1 MKIVLVIGVVV
12 IEWKYFVNLMLVYV
26 IKSRNNSFIFLN
38 WELKIISL
46 IGFFAKG
53 NLVHQTT
60 KAIETLD
67 NPEKTVNL
75 RAIKRKNGMVDNST
89 IKLSSTTR
97 RLLVFLMLL
106 LQLCPSMYGQTKR
119 ALLVGISDYATSTS
133 SARGQWGNIHGAND
147 VELISKTLKQQGFK
161 ITSITNKKAT
171 ARAIRSGLKSL
182 TKSCRKGDV
191 VYIHFSCHGQP
202 FEDKNGDEEDGWD
215 ESIVP
220 CDALKKYQK
229 GKYEGAN
236 HILDDELHTYFQKI
250 RQAIG
255 PKGFLCVVI
264 DACHAGSMYM
274 GVEEEDEEFFRGTK
288 DGFSPNGKIYQPR
301 INTKGHFV
309 IKSSSGQGEILILE
323 ACPSY
328 QTNHEIKKDGRFYG
342 PLSYFVNKALS
353 SQPLAPNL
361 KWVNEVERLMS
372 DEPQVKRH
380 RQTMVRETSLK

>member
-1 MKIVLVIGVVV
+1 MGTEDNIANRVLFEGQH
-12 IEWKYFVNLMLVYV
+12 
-26 IKSRNNSFIFLN
+26 
-38 WELKIISL
+38 
-46 IGFFAKG
+46 GF
-53 NLVHQTT
+53 QTI

-75 RAIKRKNGMVDNST
+75 QAIKRKNGMVVNST
-89 IKLSSTTR
+89 IKLSGVIR
-97 RLLVFLMLL
+97 RLLVCLVLL
-106 LQLCPSMYGQTKR
+106 LPLCPSMYGQTKR

-133 SARGQWGNIHGAND
+133 SARGQWSNIHGAND

-220 CDALKKYQK
+220 YDALKVYEK

-236 HILDDELHTYFQKI
+236 HILDDELYTYFQKI

-264 DACHAGSMYM
+264 DACHAGGSQR
-274 GVEEEDEEFFRGTK
+274 GDEDEDDEEVFIRGIK
-288 DGFSPNGKIYQPR
+288 DGFSPNGKKYQPR
-301 INTKGHFV
+301 VNTNGHFV
-309 IKSSSGQGEILILE
+309 IKSSSGQGDILILE
-323 ACPSY
+323 ACRSY
-328 QTNHEIKKDGRFYG
+328 QSNYEIKQDGQYYG
-342 PLSYFVNKALS
+342 PLSYYVNKALS
-353 SQPLAPNL
+353 SQTLAPNL
-361 KWVNEVERLMS
+361 KWVNEVERLMKK
-372 DEPQVKRH
+372 DPRLT
-380 RQTMVRETSLK
+380 RQNMVYETSLK